1 MAYTASALSFTLTD
15 LGKPVVL
22 TGSQIPGGK
31 IATDARRNFVNAVRV
46 ATLNKAGVMIVF
58 DVDIM
63 LGARATKVSESKTNL
78 RDSCTSLPSKLDAF
92 RMLNWSLLGEI
103 RTEIQFSQDARDRHD
118 RPMIFQPGF
127 ECRVA
132 VFTLFPGFPASIID
146 QAIRQGEIRGII
158 LQGFGSGNLS
168 EQYLGVVQLAQG
180 MKIPVV
186 VTTQCL
192 EGSTRMHW
200 YRNGKQFLDC
210 GAIQAYDM

>member
-31 IATDARRNFVNAVRV
+31 IATDARRNFVNAVCV

-63 LGARATKVSESKTNL
+63 LGARATKVSESK
-78 RDSCTSLPSKLDAF
+78 LDAF

-103 RTEIQFSQDARDRHD
+103 RTDIQFSQDARDRHD

-146 QAIRQGEIRGII
+146 QAIRHSDVRGII

-168 EQYLGVVQLAQG
+168 EQYLGVVQLAQE

-186 VTTQCL
+186 VTTQV
-192 EGSTRMHW
+192 SM
-200 YRNGKQFLDC
+200 YR
-210 GAIQAYDM
+210 YE

>member
-1 MAYTASALSFTLTD
+1 
-15 LGKPVVL
+15 
-22 TGSQIPGGK
+22 
-31 IATDARRNFVNAVRV
+31 
-46 ATLNKAGVMIVF
+46 MIVF

-63 LGARATKVSESKTNL
+63 LGARATKVSE
-78 RDSCTSLPSKLDAF
+78 SKLDAF

-210 GAIQAYDM
+210 GAIQAYDMTVECVTTKLMHALHKTSDYEMVREIMHSNYVGEINKEFILF

>member
-1 MAYTASALSFTLTD
+1 
-15 LGKPVVL
+15 
-22 TGSQIPGGK
+22 
-31 IATDARRNFVNAVRV
+31 
-46 ATLNKAGVMIVF
+46 MIVF

-63 LGARATKVSESKTNL
+63 LGARATKVSE
-78 RDSCTSLPSKLDAF
+78 SKLDAF

-186 VTTQCL
+186 VTTQVSAFRHCL
-192 EGSTRMHW
+192 S
-200 YRNGKQFLDC
+200 
-210 GAIQAYDM
+210 